1 MRLSELVS
9 RLTPNELTQIAMLL
23 FLAVF
28 VAVSVRA
35 FVTAR
40 AHHERAAALPLDDG
54 DER

>member
-9 RLTPNELTQIAMLL
+9 HLSPTQLTEIAMLL

-35 FVTAR
+35 FAR
-40 AHHERAAALPLDDG
+40 SRADHDRAAAIPFDDG
-54 DER
+54 DAR